1 MKKWGES
8 MFIDKVKIEIKAGS
22 GGKGMIAFHREKF
35 VERGGPSG
43 GDGGKGGS
51 IYFIADSGISTLL
64 DFKYKKKIIG
74 NDGEKGAGKNCYGRD
89 AEDVYIKVP
98 IGTLVIDADSRR
110 VIADFKKKDQVEL
123 IAKGG
128 RGGRGNAKFA
138 SSVNQVPRIAEN
150 GEKGQ
155 EFTAILELKLLADAG
170 LVGFPSVG
178 KSTLLSVVSNAK
190 PEIADYHFT
199 TIVPNL
205 GIVKVPDGRSF
216 VMADLPGLIEGA
228 HLGKGLGLRF
238 LRHIERCR
246 VLIHVIDISNS
257 EGRDPID
264 DFEKINLELKEY
276 GMNLTQRPMVVAA
289 NKMDDPAAILLLD
302 EFRKKYSEK
311 FEIFPISALTTE
323 GIHKLLYRVADLLET
338 TPEFSLIDE
347 NKLNIDHKI
356 FEFKGDDKGFVISRP
371 KTNYWVISG
380 ERVEKLYHMT
390 NISTDEGLL
399 YLTTVLRKMGV
410 ERELIELGVQEGDI
424 VKLCDFEFEF
434 YS

>member
-1 MKKWGES
+1 
-8 MFIDKVKIEIKAGS
+8 MFVDKVKIEIKAGN
-22 GGKGMIAFHREKF
+22 GGNGMIAFHREKF
-35 VERGGPSG
+35 VDRGGPSG

-51 IYFIADSGISTLL
+51 VYFVADTGLTTLL
-64 DFKYKKKIIG
+64 DFKYKKKIEG
-74 NDGEKGAGKNCYGRD
+74 KDGGRGAGKKCYGRD
-89 AEDVYIKVP
+89 AEDIYVKVP
-98 IGTLVIDADSRR
+98 VGTLVIDADTKRI
-110 VIADFKKKDQVEL
+110 IADFKRADQTEL
-123 IAKGG
+123 IALGG

-150 GEKGQ
+150 GGEGQ
-155 EFTAILELKLLADAG
+155 EFNAILELKLLADVG

-228 HLGKGLGLRF
+228 HQGKGLGLRF

-257 EGRDPID
+257 EGRNPME
-264 DFEKINLELKEY
+264 DFEKINLELEQY
-276 GMNLTQRPMVVAA
+276 GMNLMQRPMIIAA
-289 NKMDDPAAILLLD
+289 NKMDDPGAILILE
-302 EFRKKYSEK
+302 EFQKKFSKQY
-311 FEIFPISALTTE
+311 EIFPISALAKT
-323 GIHKLLYRVADLLET
+323 GIDALLYRVADILAN

-347 NKLNIDHKI
+347 NKLSIDRKI
-356 FEFKGDDKGFVISRP
+356 FEYKGDDKGYAISRP
-371 KTNYWVISG
+371 KSDYWVISG
-380 ERVEKLYHMT
+380 HRVEKLYKMT
-390 NISTDEGLL
+390 NISTDEGLM
-399 YLTTVLRKMGV
+399 YLVSILRKMGV
-410 ERELIELGVQEGDI
+410 EKELIDMGIKDGDTVELCG
-424 VKLCDFEFEF
+424 FEFEF